1 MGHVNSAHL
10 VALDAGNS
18 KTDIL
23 LISPDGT
30 VAGYRRQGGFKFS
43 ATPDGVAAE
52 LDQLVEGIRALLEQ
66 CGRPPVSLIE
76 AYLANADFPEQ
87 EAHYAEYLVAAG
99 LAAER
104 VVVGNDMT
112 ALLRSGASGAV
123 GVAVVCGAGIN
134 CIGVGADG
142 RQVRFPALGPL
153 TGDWGGGHSLA
164 KEAMFLACRG
174 EDGRGSHTALSAAIA
189 EHFDTPTAV
198 AAGIALNMNRIPY
211 ARVHE
216 VVPLLFQI
224 AARGDQVAVDLV
236 RKQAAEVV
244 AMAKVAILG
253 LELADRDCE
262 VVLGGGVLA
271 ARDQLLMADVTA
283 GLLRICP
290 AARIVVPTQPPVVGA
305 ALLGIA
311 KLAGTP
317 GWQRPL
323 DEPTFR
329 NSVAAAMA
337 PFDCGSRERS
347 TDEPRGPG

>member
-1 MGHVNSAHL
+1 MNSGDL
-10 VALDAGNS
+10 IALDAGNS

-23 LISPDGT
+23 LIRPDGT
-30 VAGYRRQGGFKFS
+30 VAGYRRQGGFRFRS
-43 ATPDGVAAE
+43 TPDGVAAE
-52 LDQLVEGIRALLEQ
+52 LDKLADGIRALVEEHS
-66 CGRPPVSLIE
+66 RPPVALVA

-87 EAHYAEYLVAAG
+87 EAEYAEYLGSLG
-99 LAAER
+99 LAER

-271 ARDQLLMADVTA
+271 ARDPLLMADVAA
-283 GLLRICP
+283 GLVEVCP
-290 AARIVVPTQPPVVGA
+290 AVRIVMPTQPPVVGA

-311 KLAGTP
+311 DLEGAP
-317 GWQRPL
+317 AWQRPL
-323 DEPTFR
+323 DEASIR
-329 NSVAAAMA
+329 QAIGVAMT
-337 PFDCGSRERS
+337 R
-347 TDEPRGPG
+347 TDGVPQQG

>member
-1 MGHVNSAHL
+1 VSSGHL

-23 LISPDGT
+23 LISPDGS

-43 ATPDGVAAE
+43 ATPDGVTAE
-52 LDQLVEGIRALLEQ
+52 LDQLVDGIRALLEQ

-87 EAHYAEYLVAAG
+87 EAHYAEYLGAAG
-99 LAAER
+99 LAGR

-112 ALLRSGASGAV
+112 ALLRSGASEAV

-164 KEAMFLACRG
+164 KDAMFLACRG

-198 AAGIALNMNRIPY
+198 AAGIALNLNRIPY

-224 AARGDQVAVDLV
+224 AARGDQVSVDLV

-244 AMAKVAILG
+244 AMAKVAIVG

-271 ARDQLLMADVTA
+271 ARDQLLMASVTA
-283 GLLRICP
+283 GLLSICP

-317 GWQRPL
+317 AWQRPV

-337 PFDCGSRERS
+337 PFDCSSREGP
-347 TDEPRGPG
+347 TDGPRGPG